1 MPKHGYAQATLSL
14 THILTPTCTFT
25 TKEIE
30 EMKKQINEEFY
41 ATADSIKYHSVDVS
55 IFLVKIIYKQHIF
68 ISWCLLFR

>member
-14 THILTPTCTFT
+14 THIFTPTCTFT

-30 EMKKQINEEFY
+30 EMKEQINEEFY

-55 IFLVKIIYKQHIF
+55 F
-68 ISWCLLFR
+68 S